1 MKLPSVARCRLDQR
15 RFVAQAV
22 MQPRGDVEPRLDC
35 RLRIGDQFGPELA
48 AGVGDAEDERP
59 GTRSNGLGEAHAR
72 QAEGQLA
79 AVVPKLADALVGPK
93 DGETTRRLD
102 SDLVIHIAEVKQI
115 GSGDHQQDRTSPR
128 LTYNHYCAA

>member
-59 GTRSNGLGEAHAR
+59 GTRSNGLGEAPAR
-72 QAEGQLA
+72 HAEGERKS
-79 AVVPKLADALVGPK
+79 V
-93 DGETTRRLD
+93 
-102 SDLVIHIAEVKQI
+102 
-115 GSGDHQQDRTSPR
+115 GSGTRGTVRVDLGGRRISKQKK
-128 LTYNHYCAA
+128 N

>member
-35 RLRIGDQFGPELA
+35 RLRIGDQFGPEIA

-59 GTRSNGLGEAHAR
+59 GTRSNGLGEAHAL
-72 QAEGQLA
+72 QAERSEEHKAELQSLMSISY
-79 AVVPKLADALVGPK
+79 AVLCLKKRQENA
-93 DGETTRRLD
+93 
-102 SDLVIHIAEVKQI
+102 
-115 GSGDHQQDRTSPR
+115 
-128 LTYNHYCAA
+128 